1 VSKPL
6 TYQDHLDRLQRFG
19 VHLGLERIQA
29 LLGELGNP
37 ERSFPVVHVAGT
49 NGKGSVCA
57 YLSHMLQTAGYRVGR
72 YTSPHLID
80 WRERIWVDGR
90 LIATED
96 LQDCLQQVDKA
107 ANRLSLD
114 LGKVTQFEVFTA
126 AAFIYFTQQK
136 IDIGVIEVGLGG
148 RLDATN
154 VFTQPLVSVIT
165 GISYDHQ
172 EQLGN
177 TLTKIA
183 REKAGILRSGS
194 PLVIAPLSLEARQ
207 VVSEVARNLGVSIAV
222 AYPARRLADDT
233 VQWEK
238 MTYQLPLAGDV
249 QLQNSATALQVCRLL
264 QTQGWKMDDQD
275 LMKGIAQTTWAGR
288 CQWIAPDLLIDGA
301 HNPQAAQYL
310 RHHLDQ
316 HFPGQSIVWIVGIL
330 KSKEAKAILEALIR
344 PVDQVFAVPIP
355 HAVSFGSEELA
366 DLTQNL
372 GAHAT
377 PCESWQTALQA
388 APKDA
393 IKVLCG
399 SLYLVG
405 DFLSA
410 RSAEL
415 PH

>member
-1 VSKPL
+1 LS
-6 TYQDHLDRLQRFG
+6 YQDHLNRLQRFG

-29 LLGELGNP
+29 LLRELGNP
-37 ERSFPVVHVAGT
+37 ERNFPAIHVAGT

-57 YLSHMLQTAGYRVGR
+57 YLSHTLQSAGYRVGR

-80 WRERIWVDGR
+80 WRERIWVDGG
-90 LIATED
+90 LIADED
-96 LQDCLQQVDKA
+96 LQNCLQRVDEA
-107 ANRLSLD
+107 ANRLSPD
-114 LGKVTQFEVFTA
+114 LGEITQFEVFTA
-126 AAFIYFTQQK
+126 AAFIYFAQQK

-154 VFTQPLVSVIT
+154 VFARPLVSVIT

-177 TLTKIA
+177 SLTEIA
-183 REKAGILRSGS
+183 REKAGILRSGI
-194 PLVIAPLSLEARQ
+194 PLVCAPLSLEARQ
-207 VVSEVARNLGVSIAV
+207 AVSEMAQNLGVSIAI
-222 AYPARRLADDT
+222 AYPARRLVGGM
-233 VQWEK
+233 VQWEEL
-238 MTYQLPLAGDV
+238 TYQLPLAGDV

-264 QTQGWKMDDQD
+264 QTQGWKIADQD
-275 LMKGIAQTTWAGR
+275 LMKGITQTTWAGR

-301 HNPQAAQYL
+301 HNPQAAEYL
-310 RHHLDQ
+310 RHYLDQ
-316 HFPGQSIVWIVGIL
+316 YFPGQPIVWIVGIL

-344 PVDQVFAVPIP
+344 PIDQVFTVPVP
-355 HAVSFGSEELA
+355 HAVSFESEALA
-366 DLTQNL
+366 DLAQNL
-372 GAHAT
+372 GACAT
-377 PCESWQTALQA
+377 PWVSWQAALQVV
-388 APKDA
+388 PKDA

-410 RSAEL
+410 RTAEL

>member
-1 VSKPL
+1 LS
-6 TYQDHLDRLQRFG
+6 YQDHLDRLQRFG

-29 LLGELGNP
+29 LLNELGNP

-80 WRERIWVDGR
+80 WRERIWVDGA
-90 LIATED
+90 LIAAED
-96 LQDCLQQVDKA
+96 LQSCLQRVDEA
-107 ANRLSLD
+107 ANRLSPD

-126 AAFIYFTQQK
+126 AAFIYFSQQK
-136 IDIGVIEVGLGG
+136 IDVGVIEVGLGG

-177 TLTKIA
+177 SLTEIA
-183 REKAGILRSGS
+183 REKSGILRSRS
-194 PLVIAPLSLEARQ
+194 PLVSAPLNPEARQ
-207 VVSEVARNLGVSIAV
+207 VVSEVAKNLGIPIAV
-222 AYPARRLADDT
+222 AYPARRLVGDT
-233 VQWEK
+233 VQWED
-238 MTYQLPLAGDV
+238 MTYQLPLSGDV

-264 QTQGWKMDDQD
+264 QAQGWKIADQD

-288 CQWIAPDLLIDGA
+288 CQWISPDLLIDGA
-301 HNPQAAQYL
+301 HNPQAAHYL
-310 RHHLDQ
+310 RHYLDQ
-316 HFPGQSIVWIVGIL
+316 CFSTQPIVWIIGIL
-330 KSKEAKAILEALIR
+330 KSKEAKAILEVLIR
-344 PVDQVFAVPIP
+344 PVDQVFTVPVP
-355 HAVSFGSEELA
+355 HAVCFRSEELA
-366 DLTQNL
+366 DMAQKL
-372 GAHAT
+372 GACGI
-377 PCESWQTALQA
+377 PSKNWQTALQS

-410 RSAEL
+410 RTAEL
-415 PH
+415 PR